1 MNIAC
6 FIHRL
11 TEGIKVTII
20 VKQGKEKKCRE
31 DGPIIGRE
39 ERKGEQK
46 VRKFLVSRIICGSDS
61 KGLDGA

>member
-1 MNIAC
+1 M
-6 FIHRL
+6 
-11 TEGIKVTII
+11 TII

-31 DGPIIGRE
+31 DGSIIGRE